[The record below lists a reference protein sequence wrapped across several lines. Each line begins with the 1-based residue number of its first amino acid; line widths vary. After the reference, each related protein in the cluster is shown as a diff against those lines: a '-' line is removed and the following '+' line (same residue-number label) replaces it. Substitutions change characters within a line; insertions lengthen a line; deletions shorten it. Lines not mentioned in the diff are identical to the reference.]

1 MITRD
6 RGKNLNDRALL
17 YSDLR
22 WINFATGNYAGA
34 SDHALSAFLLWKGD
48 DVFRT
53 SLAHAVIDNLNLSR
67 NNTRYNAENYER
79 QNILLGYLGSEGLAL
94 DETVRGDA
102 RRSMGLGISKKSAF
116 TRDSDNIYREITAYV
131 EAAEHFKA
139 AGDDAAISI
148 IIKDLSEAT
157 ERLLA
162 SSYGKENEMIELVEG
177 LRQKANSHGVEMP
190 LRIAQAGLMTR
201 ESINTDDMKKIR
213 NAYRAWMDLA
223 EEKAL
228 IGLSSWHMYY
238 FTSALEN
245 VGRIDSDTKNLQMAS
260 LSYKRIA
267 KTQSQSKNA
276 LLFLSL
282 FGDARSLAAIYRL
295 TGEESYRDAAQAAID
310 AIIQVFPENEMQET
324 HKATLNQLRAML

>member
-1 MITRD
+1 
-6 RGKNLNDRALL
+6 
-17 YSDLR
+17 
-22 WINFATGNYAGA
+22 
-34 SDHALSAFLLWKGD
+34 
-48 DVFRT
+48 
-53 SLAHAVIDNLNLSR
+53 
-67 NNTRYNAENYER
+67 
-79 QNILLGYLGSEGLAL
+79 
-94 DETVRGDA
+94 
-102 RRSMGLGISKKSAF
+102 
-116 TRDSDNIYREITAYV
+116 
-131 EAAEHFKA
+131 
-139 AGDDAAISI
+139 
-148 IIKDLSEAT
+148 
-157 ERLLA
+157 
-162 SSYGKENEMIELVEG
+162 
-177 LRQKANSHGVEMP
+177 
-190 LRIAQAGLMTR
+190 
-201 ESINTDDMKKIR
+201 MKKIR

-324 HKATLNQLRAML
+324 HKAALNQLRAML